1 MSHEVNEASYQMDG
15 VLHASSITV
24 SFPAINPDNAFESLE
39 VMQLFNSSR
48 DGITIPGT
56 YARSKAIQIIP
67 WYLSTGYI
75 AIAGRLHAYRTS
87 SKLTP
92 FGDDGY
98 YVIT

>member
-1 MSHEVNEASYQMDG
+1 MDG
-15 VLHASSITV
+15 VLHASSVTV
-24 SFPAINPDNAFESLE
+24 SFLAINADESLE
-39 VMQLFNSSR
+39 VTQLFNSSR
-48 DGITIPGT
+48 DGGT
-56 YARSKAIQIIP
+56 CARSKAIQISP
-67 WYLSTGYI
+67 WYLSARYI

>member
-1 MSHEVNEASYQMDG
+1 MDG

-24 SFPAINPDNAFESLE
+24 SFPAINPDEVFESLE

-48 DGITIPGT
+48 DGVAVPGT
-56 YARSKAIQIIP
+56 YAHSKVIQIIL
-67 WYLSTGYI
+67 WYLSAHYI